1 MNTTDIN
8 NTLIEGYLRLLD
20 NLSPSN
26 KLDLISKLSTSV
38 KSDITNKKSTFKK
51 AFGAFHQKKVLT
63 KSSTKFVVAGLLRDK
78 LKTFEKISH

>member
-26 KLDLISKLSTSV
+26 KLDLISKLTTSV
-38 KSDITNKKSTFKK
+38 KSDIIDKKSSFKK
-51 AFGAFHQKKVLT
+51 AFGAFQSKK
-63 KSSTKFVVAGLLRDK
+63 SADEIINEFVIAGLLRDK